1 MLTDD
6 RFLRLNGAAWGA
18 IGVAVA
24 VIALV
29 VPYALSQPENPSP
42 SPTPAPTSVPTLTPT
57 LSSTPAPIPPSTPAP
72 TPVSATRW
80 EGLVTLQE
88 YGQIHPEQAKDFD
101 AVAPSVDEEADFAAG
116 DVEETTGERSVG
128 DLHAV
133 GEGAQI
139 ALWPERGMPTYE
151 DCSRHIG
158 PNAVSE
164 LLNLHERDILC
175 AQTSEQRIVRLQV
188 IKLTD
193 DASLQARV
201 TVWER

>member
-1 MLTDD
+1 
-6 RFLRLNGAAWGA
+6 
-18 IGVAVA
+18 
-24 VIALV
+24 
-29 VPYALSQPENPSP
+29 
-42 SPTPAPTSVPTLTPT
+42 
-57 LSSTPAPIPPSTPAP
+57 
-72 TPVSATRW
+72 
-80 EGLVTLQE
+80 VTLQE

-101 AVAPSVDEEADFAAG
+101 AVAPSVGEEADFAAG

-201 TVWER
+201 TIWER